1 MEDILEIVNFW
12 FEDKDV
18 TATEIKANVTKIHC
32 NNKSYILKEK
42 GSINEKVILIGS
54 GGSGKSTLARQ
65 LGNKLNIK
73 VHHLDALFWKP
84 NWEGVPK
91 EEQRTV
97 QNELV
102 KEDEWIIDG
111 NYGGTMD
118 IRMNAADT
126 IIFLD
131 IHRTICV
138 YRAFK
143 RVIQYRNK
151 TRPDMGAGCKERF
164 DLQFF
169 KWIWEYPKMKR
180 PTILKKLNQLSKD
193 KDVIILKST
202 NEVRLFLEK
211 YSAING

>member
-1 MEDILEIVNFW
+1 M
-12 FEDKDV
+12 
-18 TATEIKANVTKIHC
+18 
-32 NNKSYILKEK
+32 
-42 GSINEKVILIGS
+42 ILIGS
-54 GGSGKSTLARQ
+54 GGSGKSTLAKL

-143 RVIQYRNK
+143 RVVQYRNK
-151 TRPDMGAGCKERF
+151 TRPDMGAGCEERF

-169 KWIWEYPKMKR
+169 KWIWDYPNVKR
-180 PTILKKLNQLSKD
+180 PTIIKELEKLPEEKK
-193 KDVIILKST
+193 VIVLKSSS
-202 NEVRLFLEK
+202 EVQKFLER
-211 YSAING
+211 I

>member
-1 MEDILEIVNFW
+1 M
-12 FEDKDV
+12 K
-18 TATEIKANVTKIHC
+18 KI
-32 NNKSYILKEK
+32 
-42 GSINEKVILIGS
+42 ILIGS
-54 GGSGKSTLARQ
+54 GGSGKSTLAKL

-143 RVIQYRNK
+143 RVVQYRNK
-151 TRPDMGAGCKERF
+151 TRPDMGAGCEERF

-169 KWIWEYPKMKR
+169 KWIWEYPNVKR
-180 PTILKKLNQLSKD
+180 PTIIKELEKLPEEKK
-193 KDVIILKST
+193 VIVLKSSS
-202 NEVRLFLEK
+202 EVQKFLER
-211 YSAING
+211 I